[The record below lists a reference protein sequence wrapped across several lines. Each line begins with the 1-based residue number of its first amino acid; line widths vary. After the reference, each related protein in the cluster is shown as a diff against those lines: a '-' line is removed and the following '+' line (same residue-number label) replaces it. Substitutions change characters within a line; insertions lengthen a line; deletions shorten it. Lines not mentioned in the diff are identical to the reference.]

1 MDHPLLQHNSGST
14 PTGLEQLGYTYVHI
28 PHVLNVVLYNLPHSH
43 SYQSDSVLMYL
54 IQLEHPW
61 QGGAMRRRGRSNWWT
76 LKIWPHLQRVW
87 RKQILD
93 LKAGLDFVEAIA
105 QQ

>member
-1 MDHPLLQHNSGST
+1 VNVYSDY
-14 PTGLEQLGYTYVHI
+14 LEIHLCTCTSRA
-28 PHVLNVVLYNLPHSH
+28 HVACNLIPHSH